1 MAKIVGTFLSA
12 ELRDERANCSSEARH
27 SSGGDLA
34 EESLEFAVRQL
45 NRVQIRRVLW
55 QEANCRPRF
64 FNRLPNTRTQVDSA
78 VIHDH
83 DVIAPERGHQA
94 LFDICKE
101 RPSCH
106 CTLND
111 HRRRHFIVPQGGDER
126 DCLPRAKRNCADHP
140 DAARSRALSR
150 VKFVLTAASSR
161 NTSRAG
167 SSKPCSR
174 IQRRRA
180 RATSARWRS
189 AACRLFFERDA
200 MPIKK
205 PPKRAAAG
213 ANPLFSQL
221 CNDLLQSQI
230 RLFLHQSQNL
240 RGKLFQRRSASAARL
255 WLGIPALFPPLQPSD
270 RRTRADL
277 ETAARLTPGG
287 TGHNSCDHADSQV
300 TGISFRHCSNPQ
312 KGESMPKDSLHNRL
326 RFLSIQFEREPL

>member
-55 QEANCRPRF
+55 EEANCRPRL

-140 DAARSRALSR
+140 DAARSPSPQPCQVRADRSLVEKHQPGG
-150 VKFVLTAASSR
+150 VKQALFSY
-161 NTSRAG
+161 
-167 SSKPCSR
+167 P
-174 IQRRRA
+174 
-180 RATSARWRS
+180 TSARSRDICS
-189 AACRLFFERDA
+189 LAFGSLQAFF
-200 MPIKK
+200 
-205 PPKRAAAG
+205 
-213 ANPLFSQL
+213 
-221 CNDLLQSQI
+221 
-230 RLFLHQSQNL
+230 
-240 RGKLFQRRSASAARL
+240 
-255 WLGIPALFPPLQPSD
+255 
-270 RRTRADL
+270 
-277 ETAARLTPGG
+277 
-287 TGHNSCDHADSQV
+287 
-300 TGISFRHCSNPQ
+300 
-312 KGESMPKDSLHNRL
+312 
-326 RFLSIQFEREPL
+326 

>member
-106 CTLND
+106 CTLN
-111 HRRRHFIVPQGGDER
+111 
-126 DCLPRAKRNCADHP
+126 
-140 DAARSRALSR
+140 
-150 VKFVLTAASSR
+150 
-161 NTSRAG
+161 
-167 SSKPCSR
+167 
-174 IQRRRA
+174 
-180 RATSARWRS
+180 
-189 AACRLFFERDA
+189 
-200 MPIKK
+200 
-205 PPKRAAAG
+205 
-213 ANPLFSQL
+213 
-221 CNDLLQSQI
+221 
-230 RLFLHQSQNL
+230 
-240 RGKLFQRRSASAARL
+240 
-255 WLGIPALFPPLQPSD
+255 
-270 RRTRADL
+270 
-277 ETAARLTPGG
+277 
-287 TGHNSCDHADSQV
+287 
-300 TGISFRHCSNPQ
+300 
-312 KGESMPKDSLHNRL
+312 
-326 RFLSIQFEREPL
+326 